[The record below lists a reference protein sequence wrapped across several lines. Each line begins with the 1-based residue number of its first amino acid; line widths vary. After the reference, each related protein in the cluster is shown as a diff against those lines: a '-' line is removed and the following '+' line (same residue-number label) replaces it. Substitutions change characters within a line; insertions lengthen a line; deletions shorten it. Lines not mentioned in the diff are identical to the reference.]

1 MFREMR
7 RKDRMME
14 GPQIK
19 KVLENGEYGILASC
33 GEDGSPY
40 AIPYSYAMLD
50 GKLYFHCTAK
60 ESHSKDN
67 IRSNPNVCF
76 TVVGETELLPAQFA
90 TCFESVVVFGTAK
103 EILDPEQREA
113 ALVALLEKYSPAY
126 MKEGREYIKAAG
138 RGTSVIEITP
148 LHMTG
153 KARRRNAN
161 SDTGSGAAE
170 PNGDVK

>member
-14 GPQIK
+14 EPQIK
-19 KVLENGEYGILASC
+19 KVLENGEYGILASF
-33 GEDGSPY
+33 GEEGFPY

-50 GKLYFHCTAK
+50 GKIYFHCTAR

-67 IRSNPNVCF
+67 IHSNPNVCF

-103 EILDPEQREA
+103 EILDQEQKEA
-113 ALVALLEKYSPAY
+113 ALTALLEKYSSAY
-126 MKEGREYIKAAG
+126 MKEGKEYINAAG
-138 RGTSVIEITP
+138 HGTSVIEITP

-153 KARRRNAN
+153 KARYKNNR
-161 SDTGSGAAE
+161 G
-170 PNGDVK
+170 K